1 MMGFNFAVSV
11 TGHRDIHKENF
22 GRVEKQF
29 RNQIN
34 KLIGDLGA
42 ENFELITSL
51 ASGADTLAT
60 KIALEEKIQVRIIL
74 PAPIKIYRDDFKGKD
89 LITFDQ
95 IIKIASTSQKIIIEE
110 IPLPPGY
117 RNKTFS
123 DQKER
128 NIIYVRL
135 MEFLIRRSNLIIAIW
150 DGRFIGEEGGTS
162 EVVRNYLRVKKNQ
175 SREMHLFSKKER
187 GEISSNLVI
196 WIPCRRQPQRGLVSK
211 NVEYLFSEDPSDK
224 IWRAKNRPNSLRE
237 RTLEFREIAEKIN
250 KFKEYSVHSLIPN
263 PDQKIRKDL
272 KVIDYL
278 FGLTNLTA
286 LKFQKSSDNSFI
298 FLSLLG
304 GFTGFTYLVYA
315 EITQLKL
322 LLVLYVIIIMLSFL
336 FFRSTKKSGVFK
348 FHLAS
353 RNIAELLR
361 LRFFARLSGVDAQ
374 EEFRFSE
381 LIDEFRFSSFSTS
394 RAIADLVRSSEPL
407 ACDMSSKP
415 SEDLEEVREKWLID
429 QVKYFSMK
437 GKNLSENIR
446 KISFL
451 KAFLLPS
458 SLLQAIL
465 LLFFSNELQNIS
477 FLGLNLQAISL
488 FIMGLF
494 PLMLAIWE
502 LYENKKASRELQW
515 QYFDQNKFFEKGVR
529 QFDQAPSIEEKQKVI
544 SKIIRQSVSELY
556 QWMLHRY
563 HREHD
568 PPRGK

>member
-1 MMGFNFAVSV
+1 
-11 TGHRDIHKENF
+11 
-22 GRVEKQF
+22 
-29 RNQIN
+29 
-34 KLIGDLGA
+34 
-42 ENFELITSL
+42 
-51 ASGADTLAT
+51 
-60 KIALEEKIQVRIIL
+60 
-74 PAPIKIYRDDFKGKD
+74 
-89 LITFDQ
+89 
-95 IIKIASTSQKIIIEE
+95 
-110 IPLPPGY
+110 
-117 RNKTFS
+117 
-123 DQKER
+123 
-128 NIIYVRL
+128 
-135 MEFLIRRSNLIIAIW
+135 
-150 DGRFIGEEGGTS
+150 
-162 EVVRNYLRVKKNQ
+162 
-175 SREMHLFSKKER
+175 
-187 GEISSNLVI
+187 
-196 WIPCRRQPQRGLVSK
+196 
-211 NVEYLFSEDPSDK
+211 
-224 IWRAKNRPNSLRE
+224 
-237 RTLEFREIAEKIN
+237 IAEKIN

>member
-1 MMGFNFAVSV
+1 M
-11 TGHRDIHKENF
+11 I
-22 GRVEKQF
+22 
-29 RNQIN
+29 
-34 KLIGDLGA
+34 
-42 ENFELITSL
+42 
-51 ASGADTLAT
+51 
-60 KIALEEKIQVRIIL
+60 IIL
-74 PAPIKIYRDDFKGKD
+74 
-89 LITFDQ
+89 
-95 IIKIASTSQKIIIEE
+95 
-110 IPLPPGY
+110 
-117 RNKTFS
+117 
-123 DQKER
+123 
-128 NIIYVRL
+128 
-135 MEFLIRRSNLIIAIW
+135 
-150 DGRFIGEEGGTS
+150 
-162 EVVRNYLRVKKNQ
+162 
-175 SREMHLFSKKER
+175 
-187 GEISSNLVI
+187 
-196 WIPCRRQPQRGLVSK
+196 
-211 NVEYLFSEDPSDK
+211 
-224 IWRAKNRPNSLRE
+224 
-237 RTLEFREIAEKIN
+237 
-250 KFKEYSVHSLIPN
+250 
-263 PDQKIRKDL
+263 
-272 KVIDYL
+272 
-278 FGLTNLTA
+278 
-286 LKFQKSSDNSFI
+286 
-298 FLSLLG
+298 
-304 GFTGFTYLVYA
+304 
-315 EITQLKL
+315 
-322 LLVLYVIIIMLSFL
+322 LSFL

-374 EEFRFSE
+374 EEFKFSE

-429 QVKYFSMK
+429 QVKYFSKK

-446 KISFL
+446 KIGFL

-544 SKIIRQSVSELY
+544 SKIIRQ
-556 QWMLHRY
+556 
-563 HREHD
+563 
-568 PPRGK
+568 